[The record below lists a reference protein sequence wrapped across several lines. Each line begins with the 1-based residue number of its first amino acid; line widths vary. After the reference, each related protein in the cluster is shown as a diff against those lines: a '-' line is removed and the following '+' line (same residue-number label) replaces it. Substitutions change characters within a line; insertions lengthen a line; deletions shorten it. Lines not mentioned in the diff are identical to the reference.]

1 MIYQQ
6 LFDRIPEPETVLAVL
21 IGAGDF
27 GTAIVSQSRYIPR
40 LKFPAI
46 ADLSREALI
55 KAYGLMGIQ
64 PEEIVFCSTEEEVLL
79 AFKADKP
86 IGVFDADLLMN
97 LPIHVVVTATRVP
110 EVGAKYAREAIR
122 HGKHVVLVDK
132 EADTVVAPILKR
144 MADEAGVVFT
154 TDDGDEPG
162 LLMGLVGWAR
172 TLGMEVIS
180 GGNIDHILYDPANHR
195 VIKGSEGSGTII
207 DIAPEDRWALEPIP
221 PGQAAKYMEARSRIF
236 TRLLPEKETGD
247 PVSHMAVAT
256 NGTGLLPDEGGVH
269 RPVARFTEL
278 AEILCS
284 EFEGGIL
291 KNRGVIEQPIILHE
305 RNQPTG
311 GGGIFIT
318 VTHAD
323 AYSRHIMAYK
333 GLHHNQGKSA
343 MLIYRPYHLCGAE
356 TAMSVLCAGLLQVPT
371 GSDRIHPHVDILS
384 QAMRDFKA
392 GEVIGVAEGTL
403 AFGFSKDFRTVMA
416 PAGPASGDRPIPFFM
431 LYGNTLAVDIPKGA
445 WITRNMI
452 VPPEDSAL
460 WALRDQQ
467 DAFFFGE
474 GAIDGEK
481 EC

>member
-1 MIYQQ
+1 MVYQQ
-6 LFDRIPEPETVLAVL
+6 LFDRIPEPATVKAVL
-21 IGAGDF
+21 VGAGDF

-46 ADLSREALI
+46 ADLSRDAIL
-55 KAYGLMGIQ
+55 KAYDLMGIQ
-64 PEEIVFCSTEEEVLL
+64 PHEIAFCANEAEVWQ
-79 AFKADKP
+79 AYDAGRP
-86 IGVFDADLLMN
+86 IGVADAGLLMQ
-97 LPIHVVVTATRVP
+97 LPVHVVVTATRVP
-110 EVGAKYAREAIR
+110 EVGARYAREAIR

-144 MADEAGVVFT
+144 MADDAGVVFT

-180 GGNIDHILYDPANHR
+180 GGNIDHILYDPENHR
-195 VIKGSEGSGTII
+195 VIKGSEGSGTVI
-207 DIAPEDRWALEPIP
+207 DIAPEDRWALEPIL
-221 PGQAAKYMEARSRIF
+221 PGEAKRFMEARKRIF
-236 TRLLPEKETGD
+236 ARLLPEKETGD

-256 NGTGLLPDEGGVH
+256 NGTGLVPDEGGVH

-284 EFEGGIL
+284 ESEGGIL
-291 KNRGVIEQPIILHE
+291 KRRGVIEQPIILHE

-311 GGGIFIT
+311 GGGIFVT

-356 TAMSVLCAGLLQVPT
+356 TAMSVLCAGLLRVPT
-371 GSDRIHPHVDILS
+371 GSDRIEPHVDIIS

-392 GEVIGVAEGTL
+392 GEVIGVRDGTL

-416 PAGPASGDRPIPFFM
+416 PAAPALPDSPIPYFM
-431 LYGNTLAVDIPKGA
+431 LYGNTVAVDIPKGA
-445 WITRNMI
+445 WITRSMI
-452 VPPEDSAL
+452 VPPADSAL

-467 DAFFFGE
+467 DALFFGTASAGE
-474 GAIDGEK
+474 G
-481 EC
+481 